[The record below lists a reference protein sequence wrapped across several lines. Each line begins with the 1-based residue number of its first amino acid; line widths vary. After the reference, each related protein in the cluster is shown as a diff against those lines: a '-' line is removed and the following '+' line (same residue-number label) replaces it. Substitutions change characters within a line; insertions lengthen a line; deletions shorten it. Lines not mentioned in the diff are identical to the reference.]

1 MGGLVGRGRLQ
12 PVDPW
17 RGGRG
22 ESASEDLAPNLRL
35 YSFLL
40 TGRPG
45 TRRGPGRPGRPP
57 GGQSHSGGW
66 CGSPSAWGTGGRR
79 PFFVGRENEE
89 RGKKE
94 CGAGSP
100 VLRVSFFSFLTS
112 GGGLPAPLARTHSP
126 THVPTPMKAL
136 LSGHPGRRGSAVG
149 RRASAAAE
157 TPTPTTPSAPPVFAP
172 RLLAWAGVPAAAD
185 GLATSGDGG
194 WLAVSVWH
202 RGGGWVWRAG
212 RGCAGEAVRA
222 CAATPSSPS
231 SSTSPEQKKK
241 TPSPP

>member
-112 GGGLPAPLARTHSP
+112 GGGAARTPRTHPLTHPRPHPNESPPVRPPRPPGLRGGPARERGGRDPDADHPIGAARVCSSLAR
-126 THVPTPMKAL
+126 L
-136 LSGHPGRRGSAVG
+136 
-149 RRASAAAE
+149 
-157 TPTPTTPSAPPVFAP
+157 
-172 RLLAWAGVPAAAD
+172 
-185 GLATSGDGG
+185 GG
-194 WLAVSVWH
+194 
-202 RGGGWVWRAG
+202 RAG
-212 RGCAGEAVRA
+212 RSGRAGHQRGWGLAGGECVA
-222 CAATPSSPS
+222 
-231 SSTSPEQKKK
+231 
-241 TPSPP
+241 